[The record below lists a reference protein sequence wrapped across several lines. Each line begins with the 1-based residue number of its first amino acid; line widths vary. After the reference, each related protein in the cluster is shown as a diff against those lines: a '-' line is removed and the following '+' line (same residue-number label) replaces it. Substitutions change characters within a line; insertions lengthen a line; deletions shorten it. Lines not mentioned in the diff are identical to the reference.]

1 MAKNK
6 NMTFEIIPANV
17 VFTAISKEKNGY
29 NSARIVVKA
38 GDKEFMNISYE
49 WEGTGV
55 PDFAMNL
62 MEFMKSNN
70 VETSGVWPKQEASY
84 EEFSAAK
91 KPAKKEA
98 MCPDCKKPMSEC
110 VCDDEEEAKKK
121 MTPEEFKLMIEEKK
135 KKKKKASSDNDAEL
149 EDE

>member
-6 NMTFEIIPANV
+6 NMTFEVVPNTV
-17 VFTAISKEKNGY
+17 VFTSISKEMNGY
-29 NSARIVVKA
+29 NSARMVVKA
-38 GDKEFMNISYE
+38 GDKEYMHISYE

-62 MEFMKSNN
+62 MEFMKNNN
-70 VETSGVWPKQEASY
+70 VETSGVWPGQEKAY
-84 EEFSAAK
+84 VEFSA
-91 KPAKKEA
+91 KEK
-98 MCPDCKKPMSEC
+98 MCPDCKMPMSEC
-110 VCDDEEEAKKK
+110 ECEEEDEEEAKKK

-135 KKKKKASSDNDAEL
+135 KKKKKASSDSDAEL